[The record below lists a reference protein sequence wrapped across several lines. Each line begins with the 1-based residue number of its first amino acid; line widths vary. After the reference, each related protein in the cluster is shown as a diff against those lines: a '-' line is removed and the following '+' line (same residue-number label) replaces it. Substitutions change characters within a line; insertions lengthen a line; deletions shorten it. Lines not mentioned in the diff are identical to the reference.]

1 MSFSRSSVASLMN
14 RSFYKHSTRES
25 LFLYCI
31 VVFSSVQS
39 ALCLVCVSA
48 LFEGFS
54 LLFCCCFLFASL
66 FFSSFLCFPFFL
78 FLFCLSPRPA
88 FDPAF
93 CCVSFL
99 FVSTVLLALSTLH
112 VACTSFTP
120 ACSFSS
126 LLSSSLDVSFF
137 RSHHRPSFLP
147 VRLTDAFLH
156 PAASRVVLVV
166 VCFY

>member
-1 MSFSRSSVASLMN
+1 MKDAFCTFSVCKCVCVSSPSLCLL
-14 RSFYKHSTRES
+14 R
-25 LFLYCI
+25 CI

-39 ALCLVCVSA
+39 VHCVVCVSA

-54 LLFCCCFLFASL
+54 LHFCCCFLFASL

-88 FDPAF
+88 FDPAR

-112 VACTSFTP
+112 DACTSLTR
-120 ACSFSS
+120 ACSFSC
-126 LLSSSLDVSFF
+126 LFSSSLDVSFF
-137 RSHHRPSFLP
+137 RNHHGS
-147 VRLTDAFLH
+147 
-156 PAASRVVLVV
+156 S
-166 VCFY
+166 